1 MVIRPR
7 AAIKIRHKI
16 NYKVWGEVRYKRGTA
31 LALQVLCYLTPF
43 PVIGKDGLFLIKISM
58 HCFCIDPVI

>member
-16 NYKVWGEVRYKRGTA
+16 NYKVLGEVRNKRGNCTCLTGA
-31 LALQVLCYLTPF
+31 LLSYAFSRILVRM
-43 PVIGKDGLFLIKISM
+43 V
-58 HCFCIDPVI
+58 CF